1 VKASSSW
8 QSFESLEASYKH
20 GISVYLAK
28 EQLKEIILAQK
39 GLNVSITK
47 SSSFKT
53 RMPHNCAKCTIYLPG
68 LSYAVADDNGTNIF
82 YHATKKCCSAKSPK
96 LACREFF
103 DDNVKIY
110 DQISLTKYSKLA
122 SEVLPSAPE
131 TMFSNE
137 VETTLNSRKGLVND
151 NFKKCGLNSVLQALA
166 SFD

>member
-1 VKASSSW
+1 M
-8 QSFESLEASYKH
+8 
-20 GISVYLAK
+20 
-28 EQLKEIILAQK
+28 LAQK
-39 GLNVSITK
+39 SRSVCFTN
-47 SSSFKT
+47 SSFKA
-53 RMPHNCAKCTIYLPG
+53 RIPHNCAKCTIYLPG
-68 LSYAVADDNGTNIF
+68 LAFAVTDECGANTY